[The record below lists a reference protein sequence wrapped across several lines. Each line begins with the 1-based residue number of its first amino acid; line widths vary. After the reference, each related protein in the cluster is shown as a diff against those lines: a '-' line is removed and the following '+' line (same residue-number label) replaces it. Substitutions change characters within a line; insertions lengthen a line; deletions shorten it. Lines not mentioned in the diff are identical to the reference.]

1 MELTGY
7 YLIIFLILFPLLMS
21 GLFLALPNTRLRDM
35 AVTIVS
41 AIIIA
46 ATIVVTVISVGS
58 GAVLHNMDIGV
69 VNQIMLVAEIL
80 MTIGLLYLTIRYRK
94 VLATAFLLAQ
104 AVIIIYAESLIMSV
118 HPSGADLFLDEFSL
132 IMALIIGIIG
142 SLICIYSVGYM
153 RDYHTHHPEIKDRR
167 KGFFCLLFLFLSAMF
182 GIVFSNNL
190 LWLFFFWEITTL
202 CSFLLIGYAW
212 DEQAR
217 NNAFWALTLN
227 VLGGMAFALAFVVI
241 MITTPDGSMLFLDQL
256 LTTAPLLA
264 MMPVALIGFSGLTK
278 AAQMPFSSWL
288 IGAMIAPTPVS
299 ALLHS
304 STMVK
309 AGVYVFV
316 RFAPILEGSIVGI
329 MFALIGAIT
338 FLGGSAIAVSQS
350 NAKKVLA
357 YSTIAN
363 LGLVVACASVGLPE
377 AVLAAVMLIIFH
389 AVAKSLLFLSVG
401 TVEHK
406 VHSRDI
412 EDMDGLISSMPRM
425 SALMLVGIAG
435 MFLAPFGMLISKWA
449 AIEAFAQTDM
459 GVVLVSII
467 AFGSAVTI
475 FFWTKW
481 MGKLIAVTGV
491 NRKNLEKKVSRMEW
505 TALYV
510 LAALTVICCFI
521 LPFISSTFIG
531 PFLQFTLGETVMMGQ
546 ENAVIMILMLVLILL
561 MPLSVLHFKKSSKPI
576 PRYMGGRPVPN
587 TVSFMGSMGMVK
599 DVELSNYYIVNWFGE
614 NRISVYGV
622 LLCSL
627 LIIAIFAYMAIGGVV
642 I

>member
-7 YLIIFLILFPLLMS
+7 YLILFLILFPLLMS
-21 GLFLALPNTRLRDM
+21 GVFLVFPNNRLRDM

-41 AIIIA
+41 AIIIV
-46 ATIVVTVISVGS
+46 ATILVTVISIGS
-58 GAVLHNMDIGV
+58 GAVLHYMDVGI
-69 VNQIMLVAEIL
+69 VNLIMLGSEIL
-80 MTIGLLYLTIRYRK
+80 MTIGLLYLTIKYRK
-94 VLATAFLLAQ
+94 VLATIFLIAQ
-104 AVIIIYAESLIMSV
+104 AVIIIYAESLIIGA
-118 HPSGADLFLDEFSL
+118 HPGGADLFLDEFSL

-142 SLICIYSVGYM
+142 SLICVYSVGYM
-153 RDYHTHHPEIKDRR
+153 RDYHEHHTEIKDRR
-167 KGFFCLLFLFLSAMF
+167 QGFFCLLFLFLSAMF

-212 DEQAR
+212 DEEAR

-227 VLGGMAFALAFVVI
+227 VLGGVAFSLAFVVI
-241 MITTPDGSMLFLDQL
+241 MITSPDGNMLFLNEL
-256 LTTAPLLA
+256 ISSAPLLA

-316 RFAPILEGSIVGI
+316 RFAPVLEGSVVGI
-329 MFALIGAIT
+329 MFSLVGAIT
-338 FLGGSAIAVSQS
+338 FLAGSAIAVSQS

-363 LGLVVACASVGLPE
+363 LGLVIACASVGLPE
-377 AVLAAVMLIIFH
+377 AVLAAVLLIVFH

-401 TVEHK
+401 AVEHK

-481 MGKLIAVTGV
+481 MGKLIAVSGEI
-491 NRKNLEKKVSRMEW
+491 KENLEKKVSRTEW
-505 TALYV
+505 TALYI
-510 LAALTVICCFI
+510 LAALVVICCFI

-531 PFLQFTLGETVMMGQ
+531 PFLEFSLGKTVMMGQ
-546 ENAVIMILMLVLILL
+546 ENIVIMILLLVLILI
-561 MPLSVLHFKKSSKPI
+561 MPLSVLQFKKSFHQI
-576 PRYMGGRPVPN
+576 PRYMGGRPVPD
-587 TVSFMGSMGMVK
+587 TVSFMGSMGLVR
-599 DVELSNYYIVNWFGE
+599 DVELSNYYVENWFGE
-614 NRISVYGV
+614 NRLSIYGV
-622 LLCSL
+622 FLCSL
-627 LIIAIFAYMAIGGVV
+627 LIIAIFTYMVIGG
-642 I
+642 II